1 LQTGRVFVIYAENVC
16 GRWIFIGVDCEITRM
31 MLAIVALIVGLVLL
45 VWSAD
50 RFVDGSASTA
60 SHFGMPPLLIGMV
73 IVGFGTSAPE
83 MVVSALA
90 SIEGNAGIA
99 LGNAYGSNICNIA
112 LILGVSALINPIRVH
127 STVLRK
133 ELPILTGVTLLTLIL
148 LMDLD
153 LSRLDAVVL
162 LLVFF
167 GLMVWTIYQGM
178 RCKTDTL
185 AEEVESETAEKEQSI
200 ERAVFWL
207 IAGLLLLVVSSR
219 ILVWGAV
226 EIAQIF
232 GVSDMIIGLTII
244 AIGTSLPELASSVIA
259 ARKGEH
265 DIALGN
271 VLGSNLFNTLAVVGI
286 AGAIHPFAIDPETL
300 SRDMVVMGALTISL
314 FLIGYGFRGRQGCIN
329 RIEGLVL
336 VLVYLGYTA
345 WLIGSVI
352 G

>member
-1 LQTGRVFVIYAENVC
+1 
-16 GRWIFIGVDCEITRM
+16 M
-31 MLAIVALIVGLVLL
+31 MGLAVLALIVGLALL

-50 RFVDGSASTA
+50 RFVEGAASTA
-60 SHFGMPPLLIGMV
+60 RYFGMPPLLIGMV

-90 SIEGNAGIA
+90 GIEGSPGIA
-99 LGNAYGSNICNIA
+99 LGNAYGSNIANIA
-112 LILGVSALINPIRVH
+112 LILGVTALISPIMVH

-133 ELPILTGVTLLTLIL
+133 ELPILTLLTVLSIALIA
-148 LMDLD
+148 DLD
-153 LSRLDAVVL
+153 LSRLDALVL
-162 LLVFF
+162 LLVFG
-167 GLMVWTIYQGM
+167 GLMAWTIYQGL
-178 RCKTDTL
+178 KQKDDSL
-185 AEEVESETAEKEQSI
+185 ANEIETETAEKAMPLK
-200 ERAVFWL
+200 RAVFWL
-207 IAGLLLLVVSSR
+207 VVGLLLLIASSR

-244 AIGTSLPELASSVIA
+244 AVGTSLPELASSVIA

-286 AGAIHPFAIDPETL
+286 AGSIHPFAVEPETL

-314 FLIGYGFRGRQGCIN
+314 FLIGYGFRGRRGRIN
-329 RIEGLVL
+329 RIEGAILLSTYV
-336 VLVYLGYTA
+336 GYTG
-345 WLIGSVI
+345 WLITKVF
-352 G
+352 